1 MNLNRRLVQIM
12 LLASILLG
20 GIFVLWYAS
29 GQGRDRYNWNE
40 TYNIN
45 AEEPFDLSDF
55 HRLAKKHFAKT
66 KLLDHSTAF
75 QTEFADSNAG
85 PRTYLFVGNNQY
97 LRRAEID
104 SLLRAV
110 RAGADAFIATDGYSE
125 YLIEQ
130 LGIGFRRVMRVDTT
144 ESYFLKHPDFKG
156 KEYQLSYFYRDTLS
170 QYFWASWETADQAY
184 YLNQNNDV
192 VLLGVNALGNAHFIR
207 AGLGKGRVFLHSAP
221 VVFTNLML
229 SRDSG
234 LVYSLDVLRHLNPKS
249 TLLWDEISRK
259 PKPDYEPGNSDSRS
273 PLSFILSE
281 PALRTAWYILLGTL
295 VLLLVFRSRRA
306 QRIIPVLPVN
316 RNGTMEFTRAIG
328 REFHRTRNYSALQR
342 EQWQVFL
349 AYVRQHFGLSTQALD
364 ANFIQRLASRTGQPL
379 EQIKELIQT
388 GEQFAQRRISAQEA
402 ELFHRMLASFYQQHR
417 KNQ

>member
-1 MNLNRRLVQIM
+1 VNLNRRLVQVM

-20 GIFVLWYAS
+20 GIFMLWYWY
-29 GQGRDRYNWNE
+29 GDRRDRYNWSE
-40 TYNIN
+40 TYSIS

-55 HRLAKKHFAKT
+55 HRLAQNHFART
-66 KLLDHSTAF
+66 KLLDRATAF
-75 QTEFADSNAG
+75 QTEFADTNAG
-85 PRTYLFVGNNQY
+85 PRTYLFIGNNQY
-97 LRRAEID
+97 LRRDDID

-110 RAGADAFIATDGYSE
+110 RAGADAFIATDGYSD

-130 LGIGFRRVMRVDTT
+130 LGIGFRRIMRMDST
-144 ESYFLKHPDFKG
+144 ESYFLQHPDFKG
-156 KEYQLSYFYRDTLS
+156 KEYKLSYFYRDTLN
-170 QYFWASWETADQAY
+170 QYFWASWETANQAY

-207 AGLGKGRVFLHSAP
+207 AGLGRGRVFLHSAP
-221 VVFTNLML
+221 GVFTNLML

-234 LVYSLDVLRHLNPKS
+234 LVYSLDVLRHLNPSS

-259 PKPDYEPGNSDSRS
+259 PKPEYEPGGGENRS

-295 VLLLVFRSRRA
+295 LILLLFRSRRT

-328 REFHRTRNYSALQR
+328 REFHRTRNYSGLQR

-364 ANFIQRLASRTGQPL
+364 TNFTQRLASRSGQPL
-379 EQIKELIQT
+379 EQINALIQT
-388 GEQFAQRRISAQEA
+388 GEQFAQRRINAMEA
-402 ELFHRMLASFYQQHR
+402 AHFHRMLARFYQQHR

>member
-29 GQGRDRYNWNE
+29 GQGRDRYDWSE
-40 TYNIN
+40 TYHIN

-66 KLLDHSTAF
+66 QLLDHATSFQTAF
-75 QTEFADSNAG
+75 SDSNAG

-110 RAGADAFIATDGYSE
+110 RAGADAFIATDAYSE

-130 LGIGFRRVMRVDTT
+130 LGIGFRRVIRVDTT
-144 ESYFLKHPDFKG
+144 ETYILQHPDFRG

-170 QYFWASWETADQAY
+170 QYFWASWETADQAN

-207 AGLGKGRVFLHSAP
+207 AGLGKGRVFLHAAP

-259 PKPDYEPGNSDSRS
+259 PKPDYEPGSGDNRS

-295 VLLLVFRSRRA
+295 ILLLVFRSRRA

-316 RNGTMEFTRAIG
+316 RNGTMEFARAIG
-328 REFHRTRNYSALQR
+328 REFHRTRNYSAVQR

-349 AYVRQHFGLSTQALD
+349 AYVRQHFGLSTQVLD
-364 ANFIQRLASRTGQPL
+364 TAFIQRLASRTGQPA
-379 EQIKELIQT
+379 EQITELVRT
-388 GEQFAQRRISAQEA
+388 GEQLAQRRISAVEA
-402 ELFHRMLASFYQQHR
+402 AAFHRLLARFYQQHR
-417 KNQ
+417 KNL

>member
-1 MNLNRRLVQIM
+1 MNLNRRLVQVM

-20 GIFVLWYAS
+20 GIFMLWYWY
-29 GQGRDRYNWNE
+29 GDRRDRYNWSE
-40 TYNIN
+40 TYSIS

-55 HRLAKKHFAKT
+55 HRLAQNHFART
-66 KLLDHSTAF
+66 KLLDRATAF
-75 QTEFADSNAG
+75 QTEFADTNAG
-85 PRTYLFVGNNQY
+85 PRTYLFIGNNQY
-97 LRRAEID
+97 LRRDDID

-110 RAGADAFIATDGYSE
+110 RAGADAFIATDGYSD

-130 LGIGFRRVMRVDTT
+130 LGIGFRRIMRMDST
-144 ESYFLKHPDFKG
+144 ESYFLQHPDFKG
-156 KEYQLSYFYRDTLS
+156 KEYKLSYFYRDTLN
-170 QYFWASWETADQAY
+170 QYFWASWETANQAY

-207 AGLGKGRVFLHSAP
+207 AGLGRGRVFLHSAP

-234 LVYSLDVLRHLNPKS
+234 LVYSLDVLRHLNPSS

-259 PKPDYEPGNSDSRS
+259 PKPEYEPGGGENRS

-295 VLLLVFRSRRA
+295 LILLLFRSRRT

-328 REFHRTRNYSALQR
+328 REFHRTRNYSGLQR

-364 ANFIQRLASRTGQPL
+364 TNFTQRLASRSGQPL
-379 EQIKELIQT
+379 EQINALIQT
-388 GEQFAQRRISAQEA
+388 GEQFAQRRINAMEA
-402 ELFHRMLASFYQQHR
+402 AHFHRMLARFYQQHR